1 MFSKG
6 NLDRKEILK
15 QIAPVIF
22 TLVLFVLL
30 ITGLTS
36 NIPDPD
42 AFYHIRHSWIY
53 RTSGIFDSSF
63 PWTQYSVIKD
73 IGADLWYGFHIF
85 ILPLTY
91 FPNLVDGI
99 KFGGTLMM
107 FFSLL
112 LAYMAFRKLSLRW
125 PLFWVFVFALGA
137 ADILYRLTMLRPHP
151 ITISLTL
158 LLFAFFTSKNHQA
171 VILEKNSNGIF
182 WIFLISAAYSWLHLS
197 LSWVPILTVLTI
209 GLFRLVYRQRVNW
222 PQSFSLL
229 IGLAVGWLLRPNPF
243 GAAKLAYIQVLK
255 LLVDKQGGLP
265 LRFGKELLPF
275 VWENFVDMLI
285 PISVLMLLAIGFF
298 IWALRKKDFLEIANE
313 MKPVFWSSLALA
325 VFFFALSFIL
335 ARRSNEFFIG
345 FGVIFLGLVFTH
357 YWNLRHRIPKFYFA
371 SWLTKLIGV
380 IIVVALIY
388 GPLKTVYRYNTYTAN
403 AFAPE
408 RFREVAEWLQ
418 LNSNPGEIV
427 FNLQW
432 DRFAQVFFWNYQNYY
447 INGMDPI
454 FELAYSPSLYWK
466 NHYLFID
473 QFFVQDGVAK
483 VCGEIRCSVD
493 MVEDIYMVLFRDFK
507 ASFLFLEKN
516 RNPKLYNYLKT
527 DSRFENV
534 FETDFEAVFRIKP

>member
-158 LLFAFFTSKNHQA
+158 LLFAFFASKNHR
-171 VILEKNSNGIF
+171 GGF

>member
-285 PISVLMLLAIGFF
+285 PISVLMLLAVGFF
-298 IWALRKKDFLEIANE
+298 IWVLRKKDFLAIANE

-325 VFFFALSFIL
+325 VFFFVLSFIL

-357 YWNLRHRIPKFYFA
+357 YFNLRHRIPKFYFA
-371 SWLTKLIGV
+371 SWLTKIIGV
-380 IIVVALIY
+380 IIVAALIY
-388 GPLKTVYRYNTYTAN
+388 GPIKTVYRYDTYIAN

>member
-285 PISVLMLLAIGFF
+285 PISVLMLLAVGFF
-298 IWALRKKDFLEIANE
+298 IWVLRKKDFLAIANE

>member
-158 LLFAFFTSKNHQA
+158 LLFAFFASKNHRG
-171 VILEKNSNGIF
+171 VF

-357 YWNLRHRIPKFYFA
+357 YWNLRHRI
-371 SWLTKLIGV
+371 
-380 IIVVALIY
+380 
-388 GPLKTVYRYNTYTAN
+388 
-403 AFAPE
+403 
-408 RFREVAEWLQ
+408 
-418 LNSNPGEIV
+418 
-427 FNLQW
+427 
-432 DRFAQVFFWNYQNYY
+432 QN
-447 INGMDPI
+447 
-454 FELAYSPSLYWK
+454 
-466 NHYLFID
+466 FILLP
-473 QFFVQDGVAK
+473 
-483 VCGEIRCSVD
+483 C
-493 MVEDIYMVLFRDFK
+493 
-507 ASFLFLEKN
+507 
-516 RNPKLYNYLKT
+516 
-527 DSRFENV
+527 
-534 FETDFEAVFRIKP
+534 